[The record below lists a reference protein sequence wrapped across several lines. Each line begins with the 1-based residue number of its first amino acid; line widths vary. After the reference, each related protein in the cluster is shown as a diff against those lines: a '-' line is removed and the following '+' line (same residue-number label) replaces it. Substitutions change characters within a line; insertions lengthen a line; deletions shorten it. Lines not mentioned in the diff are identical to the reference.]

1 MWISPSPPFRWNHLW
16 LNEGLTS
23 FYEWYGKE
31 AVYEKSFVWQKFFLD
46 SREYA
51 LEKDADYSKSN
62 YRPLVPKSEWI
73 KTENDA
79 YKMFSPG
86 WIRYNRGACM
96 VAMLRSML
104 GDKVFLSSITSYLT
118 TFAYS
123 TVVTRD
129 FFNFLDK
136 PAKKLGAVP
145 LDSHL
150 KDFME
155 PWVNR
160 SGYPVV
166 YLVRNM
172 TNNTVW
178 NLTKLAVNA
187 VFVAPRRLIY
197 TIVTGSSDP
206 GENVLGEKEGTSR

>member
-1 MWISPSPPFRWNHLW
+1 M
-16 LNEGLTS
+16 
-23 FYEWYGKE
+23 E
-31 AVYEKSFVWQKFFLD
+31 AVQEKSFVWQRFFLD
-46 SREYA
+46 SREHA
-51 LEKDADYSKSN
+51 LEQDADYSKSI

-73 KTENDA
+73 KTESDA
-79 YKMFSPG
+79 NKLFSPV

-96 VAMLRSML
+96 MAMLRSML
-104 GDKVFLSSITSYLT
+104 GDRVLLSSITSYLT
-118 TFAYS
+118 TFSYS

-129 FFNFLDK
+129 LFNFLDK
-136 PAKKLGAVP
+136 PAKKLGVVP
-145 LDSHL
+145 FDSHL

-178 NLTKLAVNA
+178 NLTKLNGIC
-187 VFVAPRRLIY
+187 L
-197 TIVTGSSDP
+197 
-206 GENVLGEKEGTSR
+206 VL